1 MPDLFWTIMAWVI
14 APALM
19 IYMVWNY
26 FQVKKAAN
34 YVSNEEFKAL
44 LRTGQLI
51 DIREPGLFKKSH
63 ILGARNFPMGQLT
76 ESLSALRKDKPVLI
90 YDNARSQHLGRA
102 AIALNKAGFKE
113 VYALRDGFE
122 AWDGKIK

>member
-19 IYMVWNY
+19 IYMVWNH
-26 FQVKKAAN
+26 FRLKKAAK
-34 YVSNEEFKAL
+34 YVSTEEFKAL

-51 DIREPGLFKKSH
+51 DIREPASFKKGH
-63 ILGARNFPMGQLT
+63 ILGARNFPMNQFQ

-90 YDNARSQHLGRA
+90 YDNGRSQHLGRA
-102 AIALNKAGFKE
+102 AIALNKAGFKD

-122 AWDGKIK
+122 SWDGKIK